1 MSEEKR
7 KQIAPSVVLAQHGN
21 KGAYRD
27 LYIHYYKNIYFICK
41 TLTGDAQ
48 SAMKLTAEI
57 FTKMFESVDKL
68 EDHTVFEQW
77 FYSLAINI
85 CRKGIPTEKNICAHK
100 ETLEKLAKEASDCA
114 KQKDRFGFEHGIIK
128 IIIQMLAGL
137 PTESK
142 IILFYRYAA
151 NISEEKI
158 AVLEKI
164 SEEEAAEQLK
174 VLNILLEKQAEF
186 IRQFGVDVSMFLAD
200 MKNTLSYISQKTFVP
215 DGVHEDVS
223 SQLGVNVNP
232 FAGKEEK
239 KTEPENSQ
247 EELKITKQEKKPL
260 FSKSDIILFFIVLAA
275 ALLIFSAVKLYF
287 DSKNEEK
294 TAPVATTQQQEK
306 PVLLWNGAAA
316 ASFESGNGTKEDPYI
331 IASGGQLAYLAN
343 LINDGNSYYAACHY
357 KLGSDILLN
366 NTDDFDSWSK
376 TAPENEWTPIGY
388 SVDDDTH
395 SYFTG
400 TFDGADHTIY
410 GMYISEESDY
420 AGLFGVVRNGLIK
433 NLCLSGAYVD
443 AGSYAGGIAGYFSAD
458 TTENSGFECCSFSG
472 VVKSDGNNAGGITG
486 YFRADGNGNTPIIT
500 DCCVFGSVI
509 AANGYAGGISGVGEA
524 ATGNAKIINCFNA
537 ASVSAAKNAG
547 GITGNSR
554 CADGN
559 STIEGCYNSGVVAA
573 DENAGGISGFISCV
587 PGEGRISVQQCFML
601 DSSCQTDVVKA
612 SDDSRLVVGEIG
624 KLTDAEMQ
632 DQNSFTDFN
641 FTDIWKIEN
650 DSDYKYPVLRS
661 TVTGKYYLDENE
673 TA

>member
-7 KQIAPSVVLAQHGN
+7 KQIAPLVVLAQHGN

-27 LYIHYYKNIYFICK
+27 LYIHYYKSIYFICK

-57 FTKMFESVDKL
+57 FTKMFDSVDKL

-85 CRKGIPTEKNICAHK
+85 CRKGIPSEKNICADK
-100 ETLEKLAKEASDCA
+100 EALEKLANEASDCA
-114 KQKDRFGFEHGIIK
+114 KKKDRFGFEHGIMK

-137 PTESK
+137 PSESK

-164 SEEEAAEQLK
+164 SEEDAVEQLK

-200 MKNTLSYISQKTFVP
+200 MENTLSYISQKTFVP

-223 SQLGVNVNP
+223 AQLGVNVNP
-232 FAGKEEK
+232 FAGKQEK
-239 KTEPENSQ
+239 KTEPENSHEEKQ
-247 EELKITKQEKKPL
+247 EPKQEKKPL
-260 FSKSDIILFFIVLAA
+260 FSKSDIILFFVVAAA

-294 TAPVATTQQQEK
+294 TVPVATTQQQDK

-316 ASFESGNGTKEDPYI
+316 ASFESGSGTKEDPYI
-331 IASGGQLAYLAN
+331 ISSGGQLAYLAN
-343 LINDGNSYYAACHY
+343 LVNDGNSYYAACHY

-400 TFDGADHTIY
+400 TFDGDDHTIY

-420 AGLFGVVRNGLIK
+420 AGLFGVVRNGFIK

-443 AGSYAGGIAGYFSAD
+443 AGSYTGGIAGYFSAD
-458 TTENSGFECCSFSG
+458 ATENAGFECCSFSG
-472 VVKSDGNNAGGITG
+472 VVKSNGNNAGGITG
-486 YFRADGNGNTPIIT
+486 YFRADGNGNTPVIT
-500 DCCVFGSVI
+500 DCCVFGSVF

-524 ATGNAKIINCFNA
+524 ATGNSKIINCFNA
-537 ASVSAAKNAG
+537 ASVRAAKNAG

-559 STIEGCYNSGVVAA
+559 STIEGCYNSGVVSA
-573 DENAGGISGFISCV
+573 DENAGGISGYISCV
-587 PGEGRISVQQCFML
+587 PGDGRISVQQCFML
-601 DSSCQTDVVKA
+601 DSTCQTDVVKA
-612 SDDSRLVVGEIG
+612 SNDSRLVVGEIG
-624 KLTDAEMQ
+624 KLTDTEMQ
-632 DQNSFTDFN
+632 NENSFTDFN
-641 FTDIWKIEN
+641 FTDIWKIEK
-650 DSDYKYPVLRS
+650 DGDYKYPVLRS
-661 TVTGKYYLDENE
+661 TVTGRYYLDENE
-673 TA
+673 TF

>member
-7 KQIAPSVVLAQHGN
+7 KQVAPLVVLAQHGN

-27 LYIHYYKNIYFICK
+27 LYIHYYKSIYFISK

-48 SAMKLTAEI
+48 SAMKLTVEI

-85 CRKGIPTEKNICAHK
+85 CRKYMPSEKNICADK
-100 ETLEKLAKEASDCA
+100 DALEKLAKETSDYA
-114 KQKDRFGFEHGIIK
+114 KKSDRFGFEHGIIK
-128 IIIQMLAGL
+128 IIIQMFAGL
-137 PTESK
+137 PTESR

-164 SEEEAAEQLK
+164 GEEEAADQIK
-174 VLNILLEKQAEF
+174 VLNILLEKQADF

-200 MKNTLSYISQKTFVP
+200 MENTLSYISQKTFVP

-232 FAGKEEK
+232 FSAKQEKKPETEKNAEEK
-239 KTEPENSQ
+239 KPAE
-247 EELKITKQEKKPL
+247 KEKKPL
-260 FSKSDIILFFIVLAA
+260 FSKSDIILFFVVVAA

-287 DSKNEEK
+287 DSKNEE
-294 TAPVATTQQQEK
+294 TTVPVVTTQQQDK

-316 ASFESGNGTKEDPYI
+316 ASFESGSGTKEDPYI

-343 LINDGNSYYAACHY
+343 LVNDGNSYYAACHY

-366 NTDDFDSWSK
+366 NVDAFESWAK

-400 TFDGADHTIY
+400 SFDGADHTIF
-410 GMYISEESDY
+410 GMYISEKSDY

-433 NLCLSGAYVD
+433 NLCLSSAYVD
-443 AGSYAGGIAGYFSAD
+443 AGSYTGGIAGYFSAD
-458 TTENSGFECCSFSG
+458 TTENAGFENCSVSG
-472 VVKSDGNNAGGITG
+472 VIRSDGNNAGGITG
-486 YFRADGNGNTPIIT
+486 YFRADGNGNTPVIS
-500 DCCVFGSVI
+500 DCCAFGSVI
-509 AANGYAGGISGVGEA
+509 AANGYAGGITGVGEA
-524 ATGNAKIINCFNA
+524 ATGNSKIINCFNA

-559 STIEGCYNSGVVAA
+559 STIEGCYNSGVVFA
-573 DENAGGISGFISCV
+573 DENAGGISGYTSCV
-587 PGEGRISVQQCFML
+587 PGEGRIIVQQCFML
-601 DSSCQTDVVKA
+601 DSTCQTDIVKA
-612 SDDSRLVVGEIG
+612 SNDSRLVIGEIG

-632 DQNSFTDFN
+632 DKNSFSDFN
-641 FTDIWKIEN
+641 FEDIWEIET
-650 DSDYKYPVLRS
+650 DGYYFYPILRG
-661 TVTGKYYLDENE
+661 TVTGVYLPSENE
-673 TA
+673 TV